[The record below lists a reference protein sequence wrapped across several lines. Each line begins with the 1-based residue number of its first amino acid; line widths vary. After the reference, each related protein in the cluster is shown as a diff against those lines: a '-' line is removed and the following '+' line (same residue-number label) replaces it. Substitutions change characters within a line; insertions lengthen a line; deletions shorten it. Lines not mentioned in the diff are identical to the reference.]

1 MGMRKLG
8 LLLVL
13 LFFLQPSSNPLQ
25 NPLKNPLVSA
35 YDEKHNVS
43 NGGTWKNHEL
53 TKISFGQEVM
63 VDRRGG
69 GGHGGTENSGGGTLN
84 NQPTDNKSKPHHNGR
99 NGCSSNHI
107 GLARLVFLLLTSS
120 FLIFIFHGF

>member
-1 MGMRKLG
+1 MIYAYPRKNIYFWHGGTL
-8 LLLVL
+8 
-13 LFFLQPSSNPLQ
+13 P
-25 NPLKNPLVSA
+25 A
-35 YDEKHNVS
+35 YDEKHNVT

-69 GGHGGTENSGGGTLN
+69 GGGGGGHGGTENSGGVLN
-84 NQPTDNKSKPHHNGR
+84 NQPTDNKSKPHHHGR